1 MNKAKQWLVWL
12 AIAMCAGTI
21 TACAPTDERRA
32 PGEFVDDAALTAR
45 VKTALANAKGINANA
60 INVNSYRGE
69 VVLSG
74 FLESQDMIARA
85 GEIAR
90 KTGGVRAVRNDLHVS
105 PKR

>member
-1 MNKAKQWLVWL
+1 MSRAKQWLMGL
-12 AIAMCAGTI
+12 AIALCAGTM

-69 VVLSG
+69 VALSG
-74 FLESQDMIARA
+74 FLENDEMVRRA

-90 KTGGVRAVRNDLHVS
+90 GVGGVRTVRNDLRAA
-105 PKR
+105 PRR